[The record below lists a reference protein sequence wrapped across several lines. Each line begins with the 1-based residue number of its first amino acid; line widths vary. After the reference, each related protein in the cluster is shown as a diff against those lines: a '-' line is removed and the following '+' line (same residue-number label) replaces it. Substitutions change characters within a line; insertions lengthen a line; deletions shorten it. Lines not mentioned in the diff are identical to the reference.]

1 MLSRR
6 GLIGTVAT
14 ATILPASVGRAQQ
27 EPIRIGVLNDQSG
40 LYRDFGG
47 PTSVLAARMAV
58 EDFGSN
64 VFGRPIE
71 VIDADHQNKADLAS
85 AIARNWFDR
94 QGVTAIAD
102 LTNSAAALA
111 VQQLARERGKIT
123 LLTGPATTKLTN
135 EECSPTGFHWAFDTY
150 SQATGT
156 AKAMLAEGGKSW
168 FLLAADYAFGRQ
180 LAHDLR
186 EVVTA
191 GGGQVVGEAFH
202 PLSTPDFASFLLQAQ
217 TSKAQVI
224 GLANGGDD
232 TTNAIKQAAEF
243 GITRGGQKLA
253 GLVIVISIVHG
264 LGLETAHGLVL
275 TESFYWDMNEGTRAW
290 SKCLFARAG
299 RMPGMVQAA
308 TYSSVMHY
316 LKSMQAAGTPEG
328 IMVAARMRALPVDDF
343 FAKGRVREDGRL
355 LHDFFLAEVKAPSES
370 AAPWDYYKIRRVIP
384 AEEAA
389 QPLAQSKCT
398 LVR

>member
-1 MLSRR
+1 MAPRATPPVYRKGGHIVMLSRR

-64 VFGRPIE
+64 LFGRPIE

-264 LGLETAHGLVL
+264 LGLETAHGLVF
-275 TESFYWDMNEGTRAW
+275 TESFYWDMNEATRAW
-290 SKCLFARAG
+290 SKRFFARAA

-370 AAPWDYYKIRRVIP
+370 AAHGSSC
-384 AEEAA
+384 AA
-389 QPLAQSKCT
+389 
-398 LVR
+398 